1 MQAFTLQCAGGSGVA
16 AGASVAA
23 CAAAPDDAEGLG
35 VRSGAIIGAPRFAG
49 GAVGTGGFS
58 GAEIFGWTSAGAA
71 GGAGAAGV
79 FGTATI
85 GLLGG
90 GGRGGAA
97 ALNPALVSTIGDM
110 GADTQ
115 SSPSS
120 TLPSA
125 INSTAP

>member
-1 MQAFTLQCAGGSGVA
+1 MQAFTLQCTSSSGVA

-35 VRSGAIIGAPRFAG
+35 VSPGATIGAPRFARG
-49 GAVGTGGFS
+49 VVGTGGFT
-58 GAEIFGWTSAGAA
+58 GAEIFGWTGGAA
-71 GGAGAAGV
+71 KGAGV
-79 FGTATI
+79 FGTATV

-90 GGRGGAA
+90 CGRGGAA
-97 ALNPALVSTIGDM
+97 ALNPALVSTMGDM

>member
-1 MQAFTLQCAGGSGVA
+1 MQAFTLQFAGGSGAA

-23 CAAAPDDAEGLG
+23 WAAPDDADGLG
-35 VRSGAIIGAPRFAG
+35 VRPGAIIGAPKFAL
-49 GAVGTGGFS
+49 GAVGAGGLT
-58 GAEIFGWTSAGAA
+58 GAEIFGCAGAGA
-71 GGAGAAGV
+71 TGGAGG
-79 FGTATI
+79 FGTATVA
-85 GLLGG
+85 LLGAG
-90 GGRGGAA
+90 GNGGAA

-125 INSTAP
+125 IASTAP